1 MVCVASEDVGL
12 ADPRALAVAL
22 DAKEAVGF
30 VGMPEGHLALSEATV
45 YLALAPKSNA
55 AYVAYSAAASDV
67 RTKECGPVP
76 LHLRN
81 AVTRLMKGIGYGKDY
96 RYAHDEQEGVAPM
109 ECLPEN
115 LRGREYYRPTERG
128 LESRLRERLAEIK
141 KIRSK
146 GKPGGE

>member
-1 MVCVASEDVGL
+1 
-12 ADPRALAVAL
+12 VAL
-22 DAKEAVGF
+22 DAKEAVNF
-30 VGMPEGHLALSEATV
+30 IGMPEGHLALSEATV
-45 YLALAPKSNA
+45 YLALAPKSNS
-55 AYVAYSAAASDV
+55 AYVAYGQAASDV

-81 AVTRLMKGIGYGKDY
+81 PVTRLMKGIGYGKDY
-96 RYAHDEQEGVAPM
+96 RYAHDEQEGVSPM

-141 KIRSK
+141 KIRRK
-146 GKPGGE
+146 GKPDGE